1 MRWKFLGFIK
11 FFHVRVEYILT
22 EADLNCKDVFEMSNT
37 IAMNVL
43 ISLQFNSRAKLFDG
57 KSFFLL
63 STLPF
68 YGNSRR
74 CQTENGLF
82 SYLYLTF
89 CIFQIE
95 RVLTYLETNILA
107 WQFHGVRYTIYS
119 VTHTC

>member
-57 KSFFLL
+57 KSFSCLAHCHFMEIPKDAKQKMDCFLI
-63 STLPF
+63 
-68 YGNSRR
+68 
-74 CQTENGLF
+74 C
-82 SYLYLTF
+82 
-89 CIFQIE
+89 
-95 RVLTYLETNILA
+95 A
-107 WQFHGVRYTIYS
+107 
-119 VTHTC
+119 